1 MAIIQNLLNPTPML
15 LNAMACAQEVEQ
27 VTKPPQPPQL
37 EFCICGFQCDY
48 VEIALA
54 KDGGEDWENDYS
66 SFLIQL
72 PIPSSTA
79 SFTLKKG
86 STEFPIVD
94 DTYGDYF
101 PLGSISGHP
110 LKTGFIIRWDRVFTL
125 EGGGIYTLEVEQT
138 NFGSTT
144 TTESHKFDLN
154 AFSETRADG
163 TVRLDTIKNGQIE
176 GGLDYTGMNWPTA
189 VRLQGKFGDK
199 QATLETDNY
208 VNPNRRTV
216 QIQDQV
222 TFEYSLQTSLIP
234 DFIINPIF
242 KDDILSNEILIS
254 DYNIYNHENFKL
266 LPVYP
271 VSFDDAT
278 YFRMNTNGV
287 FSMTFTDK
295 VQNLVK
301 RNNF

>member
-1 MAIIQNLLNPTPML
+1 MAVIQNITNTAPML
-15 LNAMACAQEVEQ
+15 LNAQACAQEVVQ
-27 VTKPPQPPQL
+27 VTKPTQPATL
-37 EFCICGFQCDY
+37 EFCLCDFQCDY

-66 SFLIQL
+66 SFLLEL

-86 STEFPIVD
+86 TTEFPIVD
-94 DTYGDYF
+94 NTYGDYF

-138 NFGSTT
+138 NFGNTT

-154 AFSETRADG
+154 AFSEERANG

-176 GGLDYTGMNWPTA
+176 GGLDYTGMDWPTA
-189 VRLQGKFGDK
+189 VRLKGKFGDK
-199 QATLETDNY
+199 QPTFETDSY
-208 VNPNRRTV
+208 VNTNRRTV
-216 QIQDQV
+216 QIQDQI
-222 TFEYSLQTSLIP
+222 TFEYTLQIHLIP

-254 DYNIYNHENFKL
+254 DYNVFNHENFKL

-271 VSFDDAT
+271 TETGEAT
-278 YFRMNTNGV
+278 YFRKNTQGV
-287 FSMTFTDK
+287 FNFTFTDK